1 MFWGSLWH
9 GTRRWA
15 SASGRKRGRKAW
27 RPTSCKLG
35 VEALEDRVVPSG
47 GDNLLQNGSFTSPAL
62 TSGLA
67 SFSAGDTVG
76 AGWTVT
82 SGTVEVVNANP
93 WWPDADGDQQSL
105 DLDGIS
111 AGAISQSFPTVPGL
125 GYRLTFQYANNPYY
139 EFGAQTNPQARVLVT
154 GADTLVDATVSH
166 STSTHAGM
174 DWQQFSVSFVA
185 TSTTTTVRFVSL
197 DPPSS
202 VGGITLDAVS
212 AVALPA
218 QEQVG
223 LLINQVN
230 ALVSA
235 GTLNDGEGNALS
247 VKLSAAIDSFNGG
260 NTTAGV
266 NQLNAFVNQAT
277 ALVRSKRLGESTG
290 DALVGEANGIINL
303 VA

>member
-15 SASGRKRGRKAW
+15 SASRRKRGRKAC
-27 RPTSCKLG
+27 PLASCKLG
-35 VEALEDRVVPSG
+35 VEALEERAVPSAG
-47 GDNLLQNGSFTSPAL
+47 VNLLQNGSFTSPAL

-67 SFSAGDTVG
+67 LFSAGETVG
-76 AGWTVT
+76 VGWAVT
-82 SGTVEVVNANP
+82 SGSVEVVNAQT

-105 DLDGIS
+105 DLDGVS

-125 GYRLTFQYANNPYY
+125 AYRLTFQYGNNPFY
-139 EFGAQTNPQARVLVT
+139 EFGAETNPQARVLVT

-174 DWQQFSVSFVA
+174 DWQPFSASFVA

-197 DPPSS
+197 DPSAN

-212 AVALPA
+212 AVALSA

-235 GTLNDGEGNALS
+235 GALGDGEGNALG
-247 VKLSAAIDSFNGG
+247 VKLSAAINSLNDG

-266 NQLNAFVNQAT
+266 NQLNAFVNQVT
-277 ALVRSKRLGESTG
+277 ALVRSDRLGEDTA
-290 DALVGEANGIINL
+290 DALVSQADNIIDL
-303 VA
+303 VG